1 MLPPSPP
8 PLPPPPQPP
17 HTPLHQ
23 RKRDD
28 APRVPEVIALQPVA
42 VIDHS
47 CKVDDAFLASVGG
60 EIGGS
65 TRVSPDDL
73 QKILMRVGEFATKA
87 GGSAANTARGLSA
100 GFDVSVGLLGA
111 VGRDEWGGLFTT
123 SMTRAGVDVS
133 RLTVKGEKSY
143 TGRCVCLV
151 GKDGQRTMRPSL
163 QDAIRLQPDEIDPE
177 QLRGAR
183 WVIVNGYSYYGPGL
197 VESSVDAAIEAGCK
211 VAMHLASFEVV
222 RRFRAPLEKLLKS
235 GKVHAVFANEDEAR
249 ELSGEGLDA
258 SSGSIER
265 DTKID
270 AALTRL
276 AEYCDVAVITLGDK
290 GCVAMRKATNERV
303 AQKAFKG
310 FAIEDSTGAGDL
322 FASGFMYG
330 MLRDQTLARCCEIGC
345 LAGAA
350 VVQVMGAEVSA
361 EGWNWLHAHLHSSG
375 RAASLVRG
383 SAGAVQRELLACYE
397 LIEKIGRGVVYYGS
411 ARLKPESP
419 HFERVAQTRR
429 RGERAPGLADVDRRR
444 AGDDG
449 GEHPRRDGRGDAG
462 RGHSHRARGRDEGSI
477 RGAELP
483 RGGGDRL
490 LQVSE
495 SAQGGARGRRGA
507 QEEGGQDRVRVP
519 ARRAGDDG
527 RAVRAVHAVPAQE
540 ARDGFPRARD
550 HRQLRRILR
559 LPVGLHP
566 NHAGTRHGGRGGST
580 TRWSSK
586 TPTRRWCSTSRS
598 TTNSEKRRRTTRSR
612 RESSRVYL
620 LRGGAVAIYF
630 RKYIIIPSAPPS

>member
-1 MLPPSPP
+1 
-8 PLPPPPQPP
+8 
-17 HTPLHQ
+17 
-23 RKRDD
+23 
-28 APRVPEVIALQPVA
+28 VIALQPVA

-123 SMTRAGVDVS
+123 SMTRSGVDVS

-419 HFERVAQTRR
+419 HFERSRRLGAEVSALLGSPTWTGGGPGMMEASTR
-429 RGERAPGLADVDRRR
+429 GAM
-444 AGDDG
+444 
-449 GEHPRRDGRGDAG
+449 DAG
-462 RGHSHRARGRDEGSI
+462 MPVGGIRIEREAGTKVRSAAQSYLAAEETAFCKFLSPRKVALVDAGVRKRKEDRTAYVFLPGGLGTMDELF
-477 RGAELP
+477 ELFTLYQLKKLGTDFP
-483 RGGGDRL
+483 
-490 LQVSE
+490 
-495 SAQGGARGRRGA
+495 
-507 QEEGGQDRVRVP
+507 VP
-519 ARRAGDDG
+519 
-527 RAVRAVHAVPAQE
+527 VIIVNY
-540 ARDGFPRARD
+540 DGFYDCLLDFIRTMQG
-550 HRQLRRILR
+550 HGT
-559 LPVGLHP
+559 VGEGEYDQMVVK
-566 NHAGTRHGGRGGST
+566 N
-580 TRWSSK
+580 
-586 TPTRRWCSTSRS
+586 
-598 TTNSEKRRRTTRSR
+598 TNE
-612 RESSRVYL
+612 EVVQYL
-620 LRGGAVAIYF
+620 KEYYEL
-630 RKYIIIPSAPPS
+630 